1 MPNTCSAP
9 GCRSNYPGE
18 PYTPIFKLPTK
29 PQHIRGHWLRA
40 LHREGIDDLKNVF
53 VCSKHFLPEDI
64 ITEMDMPQ
72 PDGSIEKISRR
83 PILRDNATPCLLP
96 NCPKYLSTIPQ
107 SAKPERLDRQKI
119 ETDLFFQAIE
129 QSRDSHRA
137 EENKFAVKSLAEL
150 KLKLTD
156 FEFPPS
162 WIKWFSED
170 NCINLI
176 HLSKEK
182 HVSIPGYIT
191 INDSLTPTGFY
202 HNTQIPLSIDHL
214 NDIRQINIIISDVTL
229 FTKDFVERNISEATT
244 NIESTVSKIEN
255 SNDLLEKYLDLLPS
269 LKFLLCQLENILIP
283 KSRRR
288 YNVVAMVL
296 ALKAH
301 LISST
306 CYNYI
311 QSLNY
316 IILPHPSTLRR
327 LYGAIGLEC
336 ELKTYLIASTE
347 KFNSQERNVTLHLDE
362 IHVKS
367 EFSYTGGRI
376 LGSSANHTEAANTV
390 LAFMISSLCKKWST
404 VVRLLPCAKSSAAQ
418 ILPILYE
425 VIKDVESCNLQI
437 QVICTDNYPLNV
449 NLFKLLSPTSSLET
463 CVPHPLES
471 SRPLHLIFDFV
482 HIVKTVRNNWINQ
495 IDSNHTFICPSFTSF
510 DHSFNAVFQ
519 DLRNLFMLEQNS
531 VAKTPHRL
539 TAKSCWPSSL
549 ERQNVNLALRIFD
562 DSTVAALTVHASK
575 YDQVSETAQF
585 ISLICKIWKIFNVGT
600 PYKGIRLND
609 KWKSLP
615 NKHGK
620 LTAQTFTS
628 FRHSCTVLEQIV
640 NHLTKNCGFTYV
652 LSSFLQNDPIEHH
665 FGIYRMMSG
674 AQYNVTVCQILQSER
689 LIKISAIL
697 KLFSPNTPE
706 GGSVSL
712 QEFLHSFASS
722 EESNDNVLFDL
733 DPYTKIINEDETPIT
748 LDTSLLQ
755 SLAFIAGYCV
765 HSIFKSALYC
775 KRSSCTDSST
785 MSIDE
790 RKSSICSQCL
800 SDLVEEDT
808 FDVGVTDPVYGLIFS
823 SDRGGL
829 KWPSAPVLEAVV
841 KLWTVYT
848 RIEMDST
855 IFSSFL
861 RSPSRKILVSL
872 TLHIIERHETEF
884 WRNKCPSCNTIG
896 WNTLKKII
904 LSATNC
910 ILANKI
916 KNMNSLKRTLSDS
929 LHNSRKYNKLK
940 SK

>member
-255 SNDLLEKYLDLLPS
+255 SSDLLEKYLDLLPS

-327 LYGAIGLEC
+327 LYGTIGLEC

-347 KFNSQERNVTLHLDE
+347 SSIVRNGMLRYIWMKYMSSQSSH
-362 IHVKS
+362 
-367 EFSYTGGRI
+367 I
-376 LGSSANHTEAANTV
+376 LEVEYSDPQLT
-390 LAFMISSLCKKWST
+390 
-404 VVRLLPCAKSSAAQ
+404 
-418 ILPILYE
+418 ILKQPIL
-425 VIKDVESCNLQI
+425 S
-437 QVICTDNYPLNV
+437 
-449 NLFKLLSPTSSLET
+449 
-463 CVPHPLES
+463 
-471 SRPLHLIFDFV
+471 
-482 HIVKTVRNNWINQ
+482 
-495 IDSNHTFICPSFTSF
+495 
-510 DHSFNAVFQ
+510 
-519 DLRNLFMLEQNS
+519 
-531 VAKTPHRL
+531 
-539 TAKSCWPSSL
+539 
-549 ERQNVNLALRIFD
+549 
-562 DSTVAALTVHASK
+562 
-575 YDQVSETAQF
+575 
-585 ISLICKIWKIFNVGT
+585 
-600 PYKGIRLND
+600 
-609 KWKSLP
+609 
-615 NKHGK
+615 
-620 LTAQTFTS
+620 
-628 FRHSCTVLEQIV
+628 
-640 NHLTKNCGFTYV
+640 
-652 LSSFLQNDPIEHH
+652 
-665 FGIYRMMSG
+665 
-674 AQYNVTVCQILQSER
+674 
-689 LIKISAIL
+689 
-697 KLFSPNTPE
+697 
-706 GGSVSL
+706 
-712 QEFLHSFASS
+712 LHS
-722 EESNDNVLFDL
+722 
-733 DPYTKIINEDETPIT
+733 
-748 LDTSLLQ
+748 
-755 SLAFIAGYCV
+755 
-765 HSIFKSALYC
+765 
-775 KRSSCTDSST
+775 
-785 MSIDE
+785 
-790 RKSSICSQCL
+790 
-800 SDLVEEDT
+800 
-808 FDVGVTDPVYGLIFS
+808 
-823 SDRGGL
+823 
-829 KWPSAPVLEAVV
+829 
-841 KLWTVYT
+841 
-848 RIEMDST
+848 
-855 IFSSFL
+855 
-861 RSPSRKILVSL
+861 
-872 TLHIIERHETEF
+872 
-884 WRNKCPSCNTIG
+884 
-896 WNTLKKII
+896 
-904 LSATNC
+904 
-910 ILANKI
+910 
-916 KNMNSLKRTLSDS
+916 
-929 LHNSRKYNKLK
+929 
-940 SK
+940 